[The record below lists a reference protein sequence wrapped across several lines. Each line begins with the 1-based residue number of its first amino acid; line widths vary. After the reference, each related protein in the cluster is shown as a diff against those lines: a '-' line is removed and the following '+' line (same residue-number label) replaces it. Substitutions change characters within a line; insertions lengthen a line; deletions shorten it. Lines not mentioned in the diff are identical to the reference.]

1 MRAVLPATEPDGPA
15 AGRPLGRA
23 LAVALSALAL
33 VVFAGVAPA
42 AASDSPAEPRIP
54 QPALILGECD
64 ATLSIL
70 DLVPGRGYDIAVTD
84 AAGAAVF
91 AASGFVAQSETL
103 DSFVTVPAGVHAW
116 TVVDTQAPDFA
127 ASRIVDIAPCAEEA
141 PAAPST
147 DSPVVPPAD
156 ALPSADEPVLAGPGV
171 VQASPSISVELLACD
186 LLGASD
192 IRVRFSG
199 VTGTQRA
206 GVAENGR
213 PVAGVADVTVR
224 PSTGEVVFEDLP
236 NGGTYLVWLDDT
248 RGATVATASV
258 TLPICDL
265 PTLDSPVAGDGGA
278 GEAAPGQRTLA
289 ATGMP
294 VPAFASVAVLALAAG
309 LLALR
314 LGQRRRA

>member
-1 MRAVLPATEPDGPA
+1 MRAVLAATEPDGPA

-23 LAVALSALAL
+23 FALMISAIAL
-33 VVFAGVAPA
+33 VVLAGVAPA
-42 AASDSPAEPRIP
+42 AASEPPAEPRLP

-84 AAGAAVF
+84 AAGVAVF
-91 AASGFVAQSETL
+91 VASGFVAQSETL
-103 DSFVTVPAGVHAW
+103 DSFATVPAGVHAW
-116 TVVDTQAPDFA
+116 TVVDTHAPDFA
-127 ASRIVDIAPCAEEA
+127 ASRTIDIPPCLEEA

-147 DSPVVPPAD
+147 DSLVAPPAEV
-156 ALPSADEPVLAGPGV
+156 LPADDEPVLAGPAV
-171 VQASPSISVELLACD
+171 VQESPSISVELVACD

-192 IRVRFSG
+192 IRVRFAG

-213 PVAGVADVTVR
+213 PVVGVADVTVR
-224 PSTGEVVFEDLP
+224 QSTGEVVFADLP
-236 NGGTYLVWLDDT
+236 NGGTYLVWLGPT
-248 RGATVATASV
+248 RGATVATASI

-265 PTLDSPVAGDGGA
+265 PTLDSPVVGDGGG

-294 VPAFASVAVLALAAG
+294 VPTFALAALLALAAG